1 MNRLNKHFNQVT
13 LCDLVSKDHFTNVM
27 QLPYLNKIVLNIGL
41 GQKLIS
47 NKKEIVK
54 TLLALE
60 LIASQRAVPTKAKKS
75 IDKFKLKKNMMIG
88 SKLTLRRKN
97 MFFFLDRLTND
108 VLPSLERLEEFH
120 RKYRRLSSSSLK
132 KAAKDFSTTGKRIS
146 GRLVK
151 KKSS

>member
-1 MNRLNKHFNQVT
+1 
-13 LCDLVSKDHFTNVM
+13 
-27 QLPYLNKIVLNIGL
+27 
-41 GQKLIS
+41 
-47 NKKEIVK
+47 
-54 TLLALE
+54 
-60 LIASQRAVPTKAKKS
+60 
-75 IDKFKLKKNMMIG
+75 
-88 SKLTLRRKN
+88 